1 MLKSQVKGTRTR
13 THDEFMA
20 DQIRYEQ
27 HRYEKL
33 KQVIENEE
41 VENSTMFK
49 PQLSKGSIKM
59 ITKKKVEGD
68 DTSAAIHDRLY
79 STKQEKL

>member
-1 MLKSQVKGTRTR
+1 
-13 THDEFMA
+13 
-20 DQIRYEQ
+20 
-27 HRYEKL
+27 
-33 KQVIENEE
+33 
-41 VENSTMFK
+41 MFK